1 MNMIRIL
8 VALALVTASIA
19 ARAGAG
25 AGAGGIVN
33 ARIHTM
39 DPDRSV
45 AEAMAWDADGRL
57 VYVGDAEELKTQHPD
72 LALANM
78 QGRVVVPGLIDAHGH
93 VMGLGEARLQADL
106 VGAGSIEE
114 VIERLEAREADLP
127 EDAWLTGRGWD
138 QTLWSGGD
146 FPSSA
151 DLDEAFPDRPV
162 YLVRVDGHAGW
173 ANSAALARVERD
185 LAGDWQPQGGDIH
198 RGEDGEPT
206 GILIDTAMALVE
218 DAMPDP
224 TSEERDLALDL
235 ALEEMAKH
243 GLTGIH
249 DAGTSLDTFRRYRE
263 RAGKGTLS
271 IRVHTLADGDA
282 AMLEWLCENGPHE
295 GDRLTARAVKYYADG
310 ALGSRGAA
318 LLDDYSDDPGNDGLL
333 FESDEAMQALVDK
346 AMDCGL
352 QLGIHAIGDR
362 ANRQVIDALVQGQAR
377 HEDNPGRH
385 RVEHLQII
393 HPDDIPRLAEH
404 GIIASMQP
412 THATSDMRWAEER
425 LGHERLAGAYA
436 WQKVLDAGARLALG
450 SDFPVEPVNPWFGI
464 HAAVTRQ
471 DREDHPE
478 GGWLPDERLS
488 VDQALRGFTM
498 DAAYAGFA
506 EDQVGSLETGK
517 FADFVV
523 IDADPFEVDPSE
535 LAGIGV
541 LRTVVGGET
550 VFEKVK

>member
-1 MNMIRIL
+1 MDKIRIFAAL
-8 VALALVTASIA
+8 VVLALSVEAH
-19 ARAGAG
+19 

-39 DPDRSV
+39 DADRSV
-45 AEAMAWDADGRL
+45 AEAMAWDDDGRL
-57 VYVGDAEELKTQHPD
+57 IFVGEAEELMAQHPD

-78 QGRVVVPGLIDAHGH
+78 QGRVIVPGLIDVHGH

-106 VGAGSIEE
+106 VGAGSIGE

-127 EDAWLTGRGWD
+127 DDAWLTGRGWD
-138 QTLWSGGD
+138 QTLWPGGD
-146 FPSSA
+146 FPSRA
-151 DLDEAFPDRPV
+151 DLDQAFPDRPV

-185 LAGDWQPQGGDIH
+185 LDGDWQPQGGDID
-198 RGEDGEPT
+198 RDADGEPT

-235 ALEEMAKH
+235 ALEEMARH

-263 RAGKGTLS
+263 RAKKGALS
-271 IRVHTLADGDA
+271 IRVHALADGDA
-282 AMLEWLCENGPHE
+282 AMLEWLCGNGIYK

-318 LLDDYSDDPGNDGLL
+318 LLEDYSDDPGNDGLL
-333 FESDEAMQALVDK
+333 FESDEAMQELVDK
-346 AMDCGL
+346 AMACGL

-393 HPDDIPRLAEH
+393 HPNDIPRLAEH

-412 THATSDMRWAEER
+412 THATSDMRWAEQR
-425 LGHERLAGAYA
+425 LDRERLAGAYA
-436 WQKVLDAGARLALG
+436 WQKVLEAGARLALG

-471 DREDHPE
+471 DREGHPE

-506 EDQVGSLETGK
+506 EDRVGSLETGK

-541 LRTVVGGET
+541 LRTVVGGSAVYRRKAE
-550 VFEKVK
+550 